1 MGPIQ
6 TVERFLAE
14 ARRAE
19 TAAGDRNGDGD
30 PRRRRPRPVLAA
42 LPSRGHSN
50 GISIF
55 YDGGSAVAFTAVA
68 GYRSHL
74 GCSVRSIA
82 AAAMRLKLGDVGT
95 RYTVTAIAHI
105 GAH

>member
-1 MGPIQ
+1 MGLVE
-6 TVERFLAE
+6 TVEWFLAE

-30 PRRRRPRPVLAA
+30 PRRRRPVLAA
-42 LPSRGHSN
+42 LPSRGRSN

-55 YDGGSAVAFTAVA
+55 CEGGSAVAFYAVA
-68 GYRSHL
+68 GYGSYL

-82 AAAMRLKLGDVGT
+82 AAATPRLRSASSSAT
-95 RYTVTAIAHI
+95 SAPAAR
-105 GAH
+105 